1 MSTSLTYNV
10 QVATGSTTTILADVS
25 RGVEGVTQRVGG
37 MSSAFARIGAG
48 AFIFNN
54 IAQSV
59 GAVSNAIN
67 QTIEPGAK
75 LDDALRDLEAITGA
89 TDTQLKEI
97 KKSAR
102 ESALAFGVDATGGVE
117 SYKTILSQLS
127 PELAKTPAA
136 LSGMGNDIAILSKQL
151 EGSTT
156 AAAGLLTTAMNQ
168 YGVSLDDPMEAT
180 RTMGVMMNIMS
191 AAAQAGS
198 AELPQIKSALEQAG
212 LMAKT
217 ANVSFAETNAA
228 IQVLDKAGKKG
239 AEGGVAIRNILAEM
253 ALGAKQPKQVADG
266 FKAMGI
272 DLDKVSDQSLSFS
285 QRLQIL
291 KPALQNQGLLT
302 QYVGKENVAAAI
314 ALIQGTSVMDGYTK
328 SIVGTNS
335 AVEMAG
341 IKMESYKEKLNRYWA
356 YIKNIGISVFD
367 AFRPALPAFQIFAA
381 GVQYMAQFGAAIN
394 AVSIISNTQFGIAM
408 GKATTSTWTFIRAQ
422 GVSMLGLLRT
432 GAAYIYT
439 GAVGM
444 ASYISSII
452 TATAAQVGL
461 NVAMSVNPIGL
472 IVVGV
477 AAAVG
482 AVVLLV
488 KHWDTIKVKIVEF
501 GLWIWNH
508 HPFKWLIDVVD
519 KIFPGFKQKMGELW
533 DWVVVKFE
541 KLVGWIKEAF
551 GWIKKLFSSDSTDA
565 ATGNAATELAA
576 ITSSPIAGIEV
587 PNAGQKNAAITNVG
601 NEPKEAKTTA
611 QNITSGGSKPTNI
624 YVTVGKFQDKIE
636 IHANTFREGVDDMRR
651 MVQEEFLAMLNSANS
666 LSTQ

>member
-1 MSTSLTYNV
+1 MSTNLTYNV
-10 QVATGSTTTILADVS
+10 QVATGSTNATLSSVS
-25 RGVEGVTQRVGG
+25 QGVGDVTQRVGG
-37 MSSAFARIGAG
+37 LQSALSRIGAG
-48 AFIFNN
+48 AFVFNN
-54 IAQSV
+54 ISQSI
-59 GAVSNAIN
+59 GAFTTAVN
-67 QTIEPGAK
+67 QAVAPGIK
-75 LDDALRDLEAITGA
+75 LDDSLQDLKAITGA
-89 TDTQLKEI
+89 TDTQLNLI
-97 KKSAR
+97 KQSAR
-102 ESALAFGVDATGGVE
+102 DTAKAFGIDAAGSVE
-117 SYKTILSQLS
+117 AYKLLLSQLS
-127 PELAKTPAA
+127 PEIAKNPVA
-136 LSGMGNDIAILSKQL
+136 LNAMGKNVAILSKQL
-151 EGSTT
+151 GGDM
-156 AAAGLLTTAMNQ
+156 AGAAGILTTAMNQ
-168 YGVSLDDPMEAT
+168 YGVSLDDPIQAT
-180 RTMGVMMNIMS
+180 KTQAVMMNIMS
-191 AAAQAGS
+191 AAAKEGS

-212 LMAKT
+212 MMAKT
-217 ANVSFAETNAA
+217 FNVSFAETNAA

-253 ALGAKQPKQVADG
+253 GLGAKQPKQVADG
-266 FKAMGI
+266 FKNMGI
-272 DLDKVSDQSLSFS
+272 DLNKLSDQSLSFS
-285 QRLQIL
+285 QRLAIL
-291 KPALQNQGLLT
+291 KPALNNQALLT
-302 QYVGKENVAAAI
+302 QLFGKENVAASI
-314 ALIQGTSVMDGYTK
+314 ALIQGTSVMDTYTK
-328 SIVGTNS
+328 GIVGTHT
-335 AVEMAG
+335 ATDMAG
-341 IKMESYKEKLNRYWA
+341 IKMESYQEKMERTWA
-356 YIKNIGISVFD
+356 KVKDIGISVFD
-367 AFRPALPAFQIFAA
+367 SIRPVLPAFQVIGA
-381 GVQYMAQFGAAIN
+381 GTQFLAQFGGMMN
-394 AVSIISNTQFGIAM
+394 TVSVIANTQFGQSMI
-408 GKATTSTWTFIRAQ
+408 KAATSTWTFIRAQ

-452 TATAAQVGL
+452 TATAAQIGL